1 MDFKELGQLLR
12 QQREQQGLTLEDVYQ
27 KTKISPS
34 SLENIEQAALDDLPH
49 PVYVKGFIKNY
60 AHFLGLD
67 SEQLSQEFARN
78 LALHEETEEDTAE
91 NDLAFPEHKEQSRF
105 WVLISVVVGIVLL
118 TVLGYLL
125 YDLFL
130 RDPAQAP
137 SQLESRQK
145 VQEKLVTEQGPEG
158 FEESEPGHSP
168 EIIEGESEKI
178 IEFEPLELVQK
189 NDETE
194 VGPEQDAISRDAE
207 PEQEVPEQEDE
218 VIQEA
223 AEVEED
229 APVLQADPELEE
241 PDKAQHLEIS
251 ATEACWLRAIVDN
264 ETEEMYLRPGESVS
278 FKFWEQLQLRLGN
291 AGGVKLFFNEE
302 EFPFEAKSGEVLE
315 LNFP

>member
-34 SLENIEQAALDDLPH
+34 SLENIEQAVLDDLPH

-67 SEQLSQEFARN
+67 SEKLSQEFARN

-91 NDLAFPEHKEQSRF
+91 NDLAFPEHREQSRF

-118 TVLGYLL
+118 LVSGYLL

-130 RDPAQAP
+130 RDPGRVSLQP
-137 SQLESRQK
+137 ESRQK
-145 VQEKLVTEQGPEG
+145 VQEQLVTEQGPEG
-158 FEESEPGHSP
+158 FEESEPGNSP
-168 EIIEGESEKI
+168 EITEDEAERV

-189 NDETE
+189 NDVTE
-194 VGPEQDAISRDAE
+194 AEPEQDQISRDAE
-207 PEQEVPEQEDE
+207 AEQEVPEQEDE

-229 APVLQADPELEE
+229 EPVVQADQEQEE
-241 PDKAQHLEIS
+241 ADKAQHLEIS
-251 ATEACWLRAIVDN
+251 AAEACWLRAVVDN
-264 ETEEMYLRPGESVS
+264 ETKEMYLRPGESVS
-278 FKFWEQLQLRLGN
+278 FKFWEHLQLRLGN

-302 EFPFEAKSGEVLE
+302 EFPFEAESGEVLE